1 MTRRRFLESC
11 GAAAAPAVLSG
22 TSKRNLVF
30 ILSDDHRFDCMGCAG
45 HPWLKTPAMDRMA
58 QRGALFRD
66 AFVTTSLCSPS
77 RASILTGHYVHAHG
91 VMDNVT
97 PPSSPLATFPE
108 VLQKHG
114 YRTAFIGKWHM
125 GGDTDAAR
133 PGFERWVSFRGQGQY
148 ENPLINFDGERRKTQ
163 GYVSDIL
170 TDEALRFIGQNA
182 SRPFFLCLSHK
193 NVHSPNV
200 SAERHKKL
208 YEKEPIPYPKSMA
221 DTEENYRGRPEWV
234 RRQRKSTHG
243 VDGMFNNVIAFDPFY
258 RQYCRTIASL
268 DESIERVLNELEEK
282 KLLND
287 ALVVYMSDNGFLM
300 GEHGLID
307 KRCMYEPS
315 IRVPL
320 LAHCPDLFAGNTRPE
335 GMALNIDIA
344 PTFLEVAGAPLTPSL
359 HGRSLVPLLRGE
371 KSWRAEFLYEYFWE
385 RNYPQTPTVTGLRT
399 TRYSYM
405 HYHGIW
411 DLDELYDLEKDPDQ
425 MNNLMGNVRVTTDDG
440 QLFTQIK
447 DPELKS
453 LVGDLQGRLWKILAD
468 TGGRREP
475 VWKA

>member
-1 MTRRRFLESC
+1 MTRRGFLKSTA
-11 GAAAAPAVLSG
+11 AAAAPALLARMG
-22 TSKRNLVF
+22 KRNIVF
-30 ILSDDHRFDCMGCAG
+30 ILSDDHRWNFMGCMG

-58 QRGALFRD
+58 QGGVLFRN

-77 RASILTGHYVHAHG
+77 RACILTGLYAHAHG

-97 PPSSPLATFPE
+97 PLPANLTTFPQI
-108 VLQKHG
+108 LQKHG
-114 YRTAFIGKWHM
+114 YRTGFVGKWHM
-125 GGDTDAAR
+125 GGEGDAAR
-133 PGFERWVSFRGQGQY
+133 PGFDRWVSFRGQGQY
-148 ENPLINFDGERRKTQ
+148 ENPLINFDGDRRKTK

-182 SRPFFLCLSHK
+182 ERPFFLYLSHK

-200 SAERHKKL
+200 SAERHKAL
-208 YEKEPIPYPKSMA
+208 YQKEPIPYPNSMA
-221 DTEENYRGRPEWV
+221 DTEENYRGRPDWV
-234 RRQRKSTHG
+234 RRQRKATHG

-268 DESIERVLNELEEK
+268 DESIGRVLNELEEK
-282 KLLND
+282 RLLND
-287 ALVVYMSDNGFLM
+287 TLVVYMSDNGFLM
-300 GEHGLID
+300 GDHGLID

-315 IRVPL
+315 IRVPM
-320 LAHCPDLFAGNTRPE
+320 LAHCPDMFAAGGRPE

-344 PTFLEVAGAPLTPSL
+344 PTFLDVAGAPRPAGL
-359 HGRSLVPLLRGE
+359 HGRSLVPLLAGE
-371 KSWRAEFLYEYFWE
+371 KSWRTEFLYEYFWE
-385 RNYPQTPTVTGLRT
+385 RNYPHTPTVTGLRT
-399 TRYSYM
+399 ARYSYM

-411 DLDELYDLEKDPDQ
+411 DLDELYDVEKDLGQ

-447 DPELKS
+447 DPALKS
-453 LVGDLQGRLWKILAD
+453 LVGDLRGRLWKILAD

-475 VWKA
+475 VWRA

>member
-1 MTRRRFLESC
+1 MTRRGFLQST
-11 GAAAAPAVLSG
+11 GAAAAPALLARSG
-22 TSKRNLVF
+22 KRNIVF
-30 ILSDDHRFDCMGCAG
+30 ILSDDHRWNFMGCTG

-58 QRGALFRD
+58 RSGVLFQN

-77 RASILTGHYVHAHG
+77 RACILTGLYAHAHG

-97 PPSSPLATFPE
+97 PLPANLTTFPE
-108 VLQKHG
+108 ILQKHG
-114 YRTAFIGKWHM
+114 YRTGFIGKWHM
-125 GGDTDAAR
+125 GGEGDAAR
-133 PGFERWVSFRGQGQY
+133 PGFDRWVSFRGQGQY
-148 ENPLINFDGERRKTQ
+148 ENPLINFDGDRRKTK

-182 SRPFFLCLSHK
+182 ERPFFLYLSHK

-200 SAERHKKL
+200 SAERHKAL
-208 YEKEPIPYPKSMA
+208 YQNEPIPYPNSMA
-221 DTEENYRGRPEWV
+221 DTEENYRGRPDWV
-234 RRQRKSTHG
+234 RRQRKATHG

-268 DESIERVLNELEEK
+268 DESIGRVLNELEEK
-282 KLLND
+282 RLLND
-287 ALVVYMSDNGFLM
+287 TLVVYMSDNGFLM
-300 GEHGLID
+300 GDHGLID

-315 IRVPL
+315 IRVPM
-320 LAHCPDLFAGNTRPE
+320 LAHCPDMFAASGRPE

-344 PTFLEVAGAPLTPSL
+344 PTFLDVAGAPRPAGL
-359 HGRSLVPLLRGE
+359 HGRSLAPLLAGE
-371 KSWRAEFLYEYFWE
+371 KSWRTEFLYEYFWE
-385 RNYPQTPTVTGLRT
+385 RNYPHTPTVTGLRT
-399 TRYSYM
+399 ARYSYM

-411 DLDELYDLEKDPDQ
+411 DLDELYDVEKDPNQ

-440 QLFTQIK
+440 QLFTRIK

-453 LVGDLQGRLWKILAD
+453 LVGGLRDRLWKILAD

-475 VWKA
+475 VWRA